1 MWGLTIM
8 KILLV
13 DDHQEHLEP
22 LKMYLRREDYDLLE
36 VDNGRA
42 ALYWAPEANLVVL
55 DLMLPE
61 LSGWNVAKAL
71 RRDHPELPVLILTA
85 CGTEDD
91 KVRGLEFG
99 ADDYV
104 VKPFSPREVTAR
116 IKALLRRSGAREM
129 LRFGDLLILPESRE
143 VFLGSEGVALS
154 RLEFDLLLT
163 LAQHP
168 GMVWPRGRLLERV
181 WGLDFSGN
189 TRAVDARVA
198 VLRKKLGDEAAEEH
212 RWIQTV
218 HGVGY
223 RFQEA

>member
-1 MWGLTIM
+1 M

-22 LKMYLRREDYDLLE
+22 LKMYLRREGYGLLE
-36 VDNGRA
+36 AHDGET
-42 ALYWAPEANLVVL
+42 ALYRAPEASLVVL

-61 LSGWNVAKAL
+61 VSGWNVAKIL
-71 RRDHPELPVLILTA
+71 HRDHPELPVLILTA

-91 KVRGLEFG
+91 KVRGLELG

-116 IKALLRRSGAREM
+116 IGALLRRSGLREA
-129 LRFGDLLILPESRE
+129 LHFGGLLILPRSRE
-143 VFLGSEGVALS
+143 VFLGSEEVALS
-154 RLEFDLLLT
+154 RIEFDLLLT

-189 TRAVDARVA
+189 ARAVDARVA
-198 VLRKKLGDEAAEEH
+198 VLRKKLRDEAEREEE
-212 RWIQTV
+212 RLIQTV

-223 RFQEA
+223 RFREA

>member
-1 MWGLTIM
+1 M

-13 DDHQEHLEP
+13 DDHHEHLKV
-22 LKMYLRREDYDLLE
+22 LKMYLRREGYDLLE
-36 VDNGRA
+36 AHDGET
-42 ALYWAPEANLVVL
+42 ALYRAPEASLVVL

-61 LSGWNVAKAL
+61 VSGWNVAEIL
-71 RRDHPELPVLILTA
+71 HRDHPELPVLILTA

-91 KVRGLEFG
+91 KVRGLELG

-116 IKALLRRSGAREM
+116 IGALLRRSGLREA
-129 LRFGDLLILPESRE
+129 LHFGDLLILPGSRE
-143 VFLGSEGVALS
+143 VFLGSEEVALS

-163 LAQHP
+163 LAQHS

-189 TRAVDARVA
+189 ARAVDARVA
-198 VLRKKLGDEAAEEH
+198 VLRKKLRDEAEREEE
-212 RWIQTV
+212 RLIQTV

-223 RFQEA
+223 RFREA

>member
-1 MWGLTIM
+1 M

-22 LKMYLRREDYDLLE
+22 LKMYLRREGYGLLE
-36 VDNGRA
+36 AHDGET
-42 ALYWAPEANLVVL
+42 ALYRAPEASLVVL

-61 LSGWNVAKAL
+61 VSGWNVAKIL
-71 RRDHPELPVLILTA
+71 HRDHPELPVLILTA

-91 KVRGLEFG
+91 KVRGLELG

-116 IKALLRRSGAREM
+116 IGSLLRRSGLREA
-129 LRFGDLLILPESRE
+129 LHFGGLLILPRSRE
-143 VFLGSEGVALS
+143 VFLGSEEVVLS
-154 RLEFDLLLT
+154 RIEFDLLLT

-189 TRAVDARVA
+189 ARAVDARVA
-198 VLRKKLGDEAAEEH
+198 VLRKKLRDEAEREEE
-212 RWIQTV
+212 RLIQTV

-223 RFQEA
+223 RFREA